1 MYYGYKFR
9 GKKEHLQTICKRS
22 AVFFFYLSPEGL
34 HSSSLGG
41 WGIQVGIL
49 NVVKDL
55 VGTHKSPYEG
65 ESIFVEPGRAKQ
77 GQIFV

>member
-1 MYYGYKFR
+1 MDANLEE
-9 GKKEHLQTICKRS
+9 KKDIHKQIVSEVR
-22 AVFFFYLSPEGL
+22 FFFLIYLPMDCILPVWGV
-34 HSSSLGG
+34 
-41 WGIQVGIL
+41 GIQVGIL

-65 ESIFVEPGRAKQ
+65 ESIFVVPGRAKQ

>member
-1 MYYGYKFR
+1 MGTNLEE
-9 GKKEHLQTICKRS
+9 KKNICKQFVS
-22 AVFFFYLSPEGL
+22 EVSFFFFDLSPEGL

-55 VGTHKSPYEG
+55 VGAHKSPYEG
-65 ESIFVEPGRAKQ
+65 ESIFVVPGRAKQ